1 MTAPLDT
8 PTPAREPA
16 DTCDASEAAREPYD
30 ALAAVYDRWT
40 VANDYPGWAAFVDAR
55 IPAASRVL
63 DVCCGTGTMAE
74 LLLAAGH
81 RVSGIDRSAA
91 MLRQARRRLPVGT
104 PLRQADLAGPVRV
117 DGAGFADAGFDA
129 AVCCFDSV
137 NYFRTD
143 EAIGNLFAFVSA
155 SLRPGGWFVFD
166 VNTRRKLED
175 VFGSS
180 HYGDDAGDFAYV
192 WRNRYSAQR
201 RSCEFAISLFV
212 ADRPDGGFTRHTES
226 HEQRWFDQSELRGFA
241 AAAGFTVDAVT
252 DDYGEGLPT
261 EQTLRESW
269 VLRRGDG

>member
-1 MTAPLDT
+1 MSAADS
-8 PTPAREPA
+8 PAAAHQPSEPHQ
-16 DTCDASEAAREPYD
+16 PYD

-63 DVCCGTGTMAE
+63 DVCCGTGTMAA

-81 RVSGIDRSAA
+81 RVSGVDRSAA
-91 MLRQARRRLPVGT
+91 MLRQARRRLPAGT
-104 PLRQADLAGPVRV
+104 PLRRVDLAGPPDV
-117 DGAGFADAGFDA
+117 DETGFDA

-143 EAIGNLFAFVSA
+143 PAIGNLFAYVSA
-155 SLRPGGWFVFD
+155 SLRPGGLFVFD
-166 VNTRRKLED
+166 VNTRHKLED

-212 ADRPDGGFTRHTES
+212 ADQPGGGFTRYTES
-226 HEQRWFDQSELRGFA
+226 HEQRWFSRSELSGYA
-241 AAAGFTVDAVT
+241 ADAGFTVEAVT
-252 DDYGEGLPT
+252 DDYGDDPPT

-269 VLRRGDG
+269 VLRRADG